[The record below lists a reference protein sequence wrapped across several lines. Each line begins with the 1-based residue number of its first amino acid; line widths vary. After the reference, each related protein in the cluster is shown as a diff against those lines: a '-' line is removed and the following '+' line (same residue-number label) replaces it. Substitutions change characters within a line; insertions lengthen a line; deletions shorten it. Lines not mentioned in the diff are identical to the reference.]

1 MKKMNKTRLLIWII
15 IVLIAVNLATIIS
28 GIIYSSK
35 RRNAEPART
44 EVPFNQRVDFFNN
57 QLGLTLEQNDY
68 FMEFNREFNQE
79 ARVLTN
85 KMNSLRYGM
94 LKEMAASNPDE
105 LKLDEIC
112 IDIGKLHSQLK
123 SATVDYY
130 LKMKSICDTQ
140 QQELLNRLF
149 ESLLDP
155 DGIIYGRGRGGLGRG
170 RQFNQMGPGPGW
182 GVNWE

>member
-1 MKKMNKTRLLIWII
+1 MIKTKLLIWAII
-15 IVLIAVNLATIIS
+15 ILIAVNLATIIS

-35 RRNAEPART
+35 RRSAESVIT
-44 EVPFNQRVDFFNN
+44 EIPYNQRADFFNR
-57 QLGLTLEQNDY
+57 QIGLTIEQSDH

-85 KMNSLRYGM
+85 NMSSLRYTM
-94 LKEMAASNPDE
+94 LRELAKTNPDE

-112 IDIGKLHSQLK
+112 LNIGTLHSQLK
-123 SATVDYY
+123 EATVDYY
-130 LKMKSICDTQ
+130 LKMKSVCDVR
-140 QQELLNRLF
+140 QQESLNLLF

-170 RQFNQMGPGPGW
+170 RQFNQMGLGQGQ
-182 GVNWE
+182 GINRE